1 MEGYVEPEDKMMRLV
16 LALAALWI
24 CINLADLQAA
34 ESLSVPASPSKA
46 ESRAGDL
53 VAQITKLLRA
63 GTAPTVIVGF
73 IQQWP
78 QPYLTG
84 TDDLLALREAG
95 ATEEILTA
103 YSRRGAELRL
113 KAALH
118 ARQRPDAG
126 VNTNLPPMI
135 LYYPVESGR
144 GALLPSA
151 NSPTPQYPFSDA
163 LWWWANAYPYPFD
176 PYIPWGPIGRRS
188 HPR

>member
-1 MEGYVEPEDKMMRLV
+1 MTRLV
-16 LALAALWI
+16 SALAALCI
-24 CINLADLQAA
+24 CMKLTVPVEAA
-34 ESLSVPASPSKA
+34 ESLSTPANPPNT
-46 ESRAGDL
+46 ENRAGDV

-63 GTAPTVIVGF
+63 GTAPNVIVGF

-84 TDDLLALREAG
+84 TDDLLALRKAG
-95 ATEEILTA
+95 ATEEMLTA

-126 VNTNLPPMI
+126 LNTNAPPI
-135 LYYPVESGR
+135 IFYYPVGSGR
-144 GALLPSA
+144 GALLPSV
-151 NSPTPQYPFSDA
+151 NSQAPQYPFSDA

-176 PYIPWGPIGRRS
+176 PYFPWGPIGPRFHRR
-188 HPR
+188 